1 MNMEIEITQKHDNL
15 SRHPMYER
23 LISLEAIR
31 VFMKYHVFAVWD
43 FMSLLKALQRE
54 VTCVNIPWMESDH
67 DSESVRLINEIVI
80 GEESDLD
87 MEGNAISHFSLYKK
101 AMEEVGADT
110 SLITN
115 FTKTFDFESL
125 PIEIREMLV
134 FHLDLAKNGK
144 THEVASSF
152 FYGREKLIP
161 EMFESIVKVIK
172 KSKLECPNL
181 IYYLE
186 RHIEL
191 DGEEHGPKAAK
202 FLQTLTKTDIEQH
215 EVLDVARKSLMFR
228 WNLWDF
234 IQKEIQ
240 LL

>member
-1 MNMEIEITQKHDNL
+1 MNIYEEISQKHCDL
-15 SRHPMYER
+15 SRHPMYQH
-23 LISLEAIR
+23 LVSLDAVR

-43 FMSLLKALQRE
+43 FMSLLKALQRQ
-54 VTCVNIPWMESDH
+54 VSCVSIPWTESNY

-80 GEESDLD
+80 GEESDID
-87 MEGNAISHFSLYKK
+87 MDGNATSHFALYLK
-101 AMEEVGADT
+101 AMEEIGADA

-115 FTKTFDFESL
+115 FINTFEFEPL
-125 PIEIREMLV
+125 PVEIKKMLV

-144 THEVASSF
+144 VLEVASSF

-172 KSKLECPNL
+172 KSELNCPNL

-202 FLQTLTKTDIEQH
+202 FI
-215 EVLDVARKSLMFR
+215 KSLAKTNNELDQILKIANKSLGIR
-228 WNLWDF
+228 WDLWDF

-240 LL
+240 TL